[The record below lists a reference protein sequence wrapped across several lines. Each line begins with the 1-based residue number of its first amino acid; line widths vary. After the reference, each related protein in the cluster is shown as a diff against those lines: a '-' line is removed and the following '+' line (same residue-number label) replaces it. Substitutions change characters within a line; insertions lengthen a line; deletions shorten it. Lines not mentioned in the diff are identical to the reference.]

1 MADRI
6 RIAVSGARGRLGRA
20 VLQVIEVH
28 PELECVAAIGRDGAT
43 LADGAAADPDA
54 AVSAANA
61 VLDVST
67 PVAAV
72 EMAQRCGRLGVPLV
86 TGVTGLDAEQQL
98 AIEAAARLV
107 PVLQSGNFSLGVN
120 LLVSLVR
127 QAAKALGPEYD
138 IEIFEAHHRRKVD
151 APSGTALMLG
161 TAAADG
167 RAVKLADV
175 AAGID
180 GPRTGARAV
189 GEIGFAVSRGGGVVG
204 EHAVS
209 FVGEREI
216 VTLAHSALDRSL
228 FADGA
233 LAATRWIVGRPAGLY
248 GMADVLGSDGPSRPA

>member
-138 IEIFEAHHRRKVD
+138 IEIFDAHHRRKLD

-167 RAVKLADV
+167 RA